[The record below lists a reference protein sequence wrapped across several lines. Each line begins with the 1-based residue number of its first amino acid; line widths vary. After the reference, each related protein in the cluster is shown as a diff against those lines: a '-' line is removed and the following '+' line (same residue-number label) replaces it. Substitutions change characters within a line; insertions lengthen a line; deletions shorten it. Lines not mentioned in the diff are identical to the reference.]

1 MEASAS
7 SYGRNASIALC
18 ALRNLEDATS
28 FIAEVIFSVPRTE
41 AIRSFTS
48 LRDDIHQPQY
58 P

>member
-28 FIAEVIFSVPRTE
+28 FIAEVIFSVLLTE
-41 AIRSFTS
+41 AILPFISFKEAIIQS
-48 LRDDIHQPQY
+48 
-58 P
+58 